1 MHLFKREQ
9 GRKGPCCQGPYMGMN
24 KCRGESVESKR
35 DRGANSKLVNKQARE
50 IQGAMDAIKKI
61 K

>member
-1 MHLFKREQ
+1 
-9 GRKGPCCQGPYMGMN
+9 MGMN

-35 DRGANSKLVNKQARE
+35 DRGPNSKLVNKQARE